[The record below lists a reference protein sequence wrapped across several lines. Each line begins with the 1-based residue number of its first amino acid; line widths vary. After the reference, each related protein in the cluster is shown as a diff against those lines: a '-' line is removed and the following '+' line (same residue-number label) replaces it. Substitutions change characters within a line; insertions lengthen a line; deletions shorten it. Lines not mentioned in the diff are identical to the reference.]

1 MYDSPEF
8 HIMMIM
14 IWKNKTIAVLRSE
27 PVSGKAVCDQQ
38 ALCYAELSLDVDA
51 DRDGIVEKNNPK
63 KVI

>member
-1 MYDSPEF
+1 
-8 HIMMIM
+8 MMIV

-38 ALCYAELSLDVDA
+38 AFCYAELSLDVDA

>member
-8 HIMMIM
+8 HIMMIV

-27 PVSGKAVCDQQ
+27 PVYGKAACDQQ
-38 ALCYAELSLDVDA
+38 AFCYAELSLDVDA